1 MDLVLS
7 GRVTESAL
15 LALSCDILAERG
27 VLPVGEIGKSLQVRP
42 CTEGAAGGSK
52 PFVSMRALN
61 F

>member
-15 LALSCDILAERG
+15 LTLSCDILSERG

-42 CTEGAAGGSK
+42 IYE
-52 PFVSMRALN
+52 PFPNAYVNPSAN
-61 F
+61 